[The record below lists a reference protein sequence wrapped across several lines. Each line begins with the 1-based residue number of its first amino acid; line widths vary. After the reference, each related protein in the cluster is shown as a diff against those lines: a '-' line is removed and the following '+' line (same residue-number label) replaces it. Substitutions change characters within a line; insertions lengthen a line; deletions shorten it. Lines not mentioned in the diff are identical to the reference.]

1 MPSHPTP
8 RTRKASV
15 KSARALCAP
24 STPAPSCSA
33 VSTGQSIESRSPCST
48 HPPSGSPEI
57 EIASGDS
64 DMTRWY
70 GEDLAYIHD
79 VGHADFA
86 LRSAPGILEILARS
100 GIRDGLVVDLGC
112 GSGLLARE
120 LVDAGYRVLGIDIS
134 EAMIALSRK
143 RVPEAEF
150 RVGSLFEAK
159 IPPCSAVTAVS
170 EVLNYL
176 FDEEAGGLTPLFRRV
191 FEALVPGGVFVFDI
205 LGPGQVPPGATAR
218 GFRVGDDWAVL
229 SKREED
235 AEQGTMTRRIVSFRK
250 VGEHYRRDD
259 EVHRVRLYD
268 PSEVS
273 AERRDVGF
281 GVRTLDAYGDYP
293 LGKGHAA
300 FEARKPA

>member
-1 MPSHPTP
+1 MRAPC
-8 RTRKASV
+8 
-15 KSARALCAP
+15 ARW
-24 STPAPSCSA
+24 TPARLCSA
-33 VSTGQSIESRSPCST
+33 VSTGPSTGNPSPCST
-48 HPPSGSPEI
+48 LPPSGLQGTEI
-57 EIASGDS
+57 TSEGPDT
-64 DMTRWY
+64 TRWY

-79 VGHADFA
+79 VGHAEFA
-86 LRSAPGILEILARS
+86 LGAAPGILEILDQS
-100 GIRDGLVVDLGC
+100 GIRGGLVVDLGC
-112 GSGLLARE
+112 GSGLWARE

-134 EAMIALSRK
+134 EAMIELSRAK
-143 RVPEAEF
+143 VPEAEF
-150 RVGSLFEAK
+150 WVGSLFDTA
-159 IPPCSAVTAVS
+159 IPPCGAVTAIS

-176 FDEEAGGLTPLFRRV
+176 FDEEAGGLRPLFRRV
-191 FEALVPGGVFVFDI
+191 FEALIPGGVFVFDI

-273 AERRDVGF
+273 AELRDVGF
-281 GVRTLDAYGDYP
+281 GVRTLDSYGDYP

-300 FEARKPA
+300 FEARK